1 MSLASENCF
10 WYYQIRNWATDKM
23 MIHACS
29 VTSVV
34 FDSLWPHGPGPA
46 KLLCPGDSPGKNS
59 GVGCHTLLQGIFPTQ
74 GSNLHLLCLL
84 HWQARSL
91 PLAPPGKPHKLS
103 YDPIIP
109 LLDMY
114 PEKTIIEKD
123 TCTPMFIAALFIIA
137 KTWKQPRYSST
148 DEWIK
153 KLWYYTQW
161 NITQP

>member
-1 MSLASENCF
+1 M
-10 WYYQIRNWATDKM
+10 
-23 MIHACS
+23 
-29 VTSVV
+29 
-34 FDSLWPHGPGPA
+34 
-46 KLLCPGDSPGKNS
+46 
-59 GVGCHTLLQGIFPTQ
+59 GCQTLLQGIFRTQ

-84 HWQARSL
+84 HWQVGSL
-91 PLAPPGKPHKLS
+91 PLAPPEKPHKLS

-114 PEKTIIEKD
+114 PEKNIIEKD
-123 TCTPMFIAALFIIA
+123 KCTPMLIAALFTIT
-137 KTWKQPRYSST
+137 KTQKQPRYSST